1 MKQHRP
7 SAFLGSRGFGMGSGN
22 KEWKNRDG
30 CRYNPMMWDWD
41 NHRRPTKGFKIQ
53 CHPPFG
59 CEFLSSSVA
68 TRLGWNSRL
77 AYFSHATSA
86 ECSFR
91 ADESCVTRNR
101 NAGVHDSH
109 LLYIHTRPFDY
120 LPSWPSGPLCYTAGP
135 LGWARQGD
143 APAVAQSARHI

>member
-1 MKQHRP
+1 
-7 SAFLGSRGFGMGSGN
+7 MGSGN

-91 ADESCVTRNR
+91 ADESCVTRSR

-109 LLYIHTRPFDY
+109 LLYIHTRPLITFLLGLRAPY
-120 LPSWPSGPLCYTAGP
+120 AIPLAHWDGR
-135 LGWARQGD
+135 GRAMRQQLHRAHATFKRILD
-143 APAVAQSARHI
+143 TF